1 PAAGEP
7 LRRNIHA
14 ILQPTKIT
22 LIWTGL
28 AKLITKT
35 QIPLTLIWRRTQ
47 KLGGFSPP
55 GFSLLAIPNTYRQI

>member
-1 PAAGEP
+1 LVQAAQQGLLQQLQPQLQSGAEEGRPCTVVEESPAAGEP

-28 AKLITKT
+28 LKT
-35 QIPLTLIWRRTQ
+35 
-47 KLGGFSPP
+47 S
-55 GFSLLAIPNTYRQI
+55 